1 MTGIAAAILAGGKN
15 TRMKGKNKA
24 LVSVGG
30 VAIIRRT
37 LSTLREIF
45 KEIIIVTNSERDF
58 SAFKKSSIIT
68 SDLIKNSGPLAGIYS
83 ALSVTTQQAVF
94 FVACDMPFLH
104 NGFIQEQINCFRKS
118 RCDCLLPR
126 IGNLAQPIHAIYK
139 KSLES
144 DIRKFILYNQDHSL
158 AAFLKTVNTRYLDLE
173 NSEFYRR
180 IFMNVNTSEDLKNA
194 QKELSRILY

>member
-1 MTGIAAAILAGGKN
+1 MTGIAVAILAGGKN
-15 TRMKGKNKA
+15 TRMRGKNKA
-24 LVSVGG
+24 FVSIGG
-30 VAIIRRT
+30 IPIIRRT
-37 LSTLREIF
+37 LSIFREIF
-45 KEIIIVTNSERDF
+45 KEIIIVTNSPRDF
-58 SAFKKSSIIT
+58 SVFKKGSIIT

-83 ALSVTTQQAVF
+83 ALSVTTQEAVF

-144 DIRKFILYNQDHSL
+144 DIRKFILDNQDRSL

-180 IFMNVNTSEDLKNA
+180 IFMNVNTPEDLKNA
-194 QKELSRILY
+194 YCQDSKVP